1 MSHRILQAMTKPIPD
16 AKLHR
21 LLLTEADVRRLTESL
36 GYCITN
42 RPSGNLFALLQ
53 LQRQLER
60 SEAT

>member
-1 MSHRILQAMTKPIPD
+1 MTKPIPD